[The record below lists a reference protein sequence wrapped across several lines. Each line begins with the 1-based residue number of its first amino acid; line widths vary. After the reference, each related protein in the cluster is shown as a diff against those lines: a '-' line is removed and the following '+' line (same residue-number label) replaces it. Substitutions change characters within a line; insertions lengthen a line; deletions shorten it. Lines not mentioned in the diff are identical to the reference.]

1 MLDKFVAA
9 LALALF
15 AYLEKRIARGNI
27 AVDADSD
34 IKALRL
40 ASVRLRAWVRQ
51 QDDLRP
57 RKQPDADSGDERGK
71 NEGIPPR

>member
-1 MLDKFVAA
+1 MLDKFIAA
-9 LALALF
+9 FAFALF
-15 AYLEKRIARGNI
+15 AYLEKRISRGNI

-57 RKQPDADSGDERGK
+57 RKQPNADSGAERGK
-71 NEGIPPR
+71 DEGVSPR

>member
-15 AYLEKRIARGNI
+15 AYLEKRISRGNI

-34 IKALRL
+34 IKALRV
-40 ASVRLRAWVRQ
+40 AAVRLRGWMREQ
-51 QDDLRP
+51 NDLRP
-57 RKQPDADSGDERGK
+57 RKQPNADSGAKRG
-71 NEGIPPR
+71 EDAGVPPH

>member
-15 AYLEKRIARGNI
+15 AYLEKRVARGSI

-34 IKALRL
+34 IKALRV
-40 ASVRLRAWVRQ
+40 AAVRLRGWMREQ
-51 QDDLRP
+51 NDLRS
-57 RKQPDADSGDERGK
+57 RVKSDADSGTKRG
-71 NEGIPPR
+71 EDAGVPPH

>member
-15 AYLEKRIARGNI
+15 AYLEKRIARANI

-40 ASVRLRAWVRQ
+40 ASVRLRAWMREQNDIRSRV
-51 QDDLRP
+51 
-57 RKQPDADSGDERGK
+57 KSDANSGAERGK
-71 NEGIPPR
+71 DESVPPH

>member
-27 AVDADSD
+27 AVDADGD

-40 ASVRLRAWVRQ
+40 ASVRLRAWMREQ
-51 QDDLRP
+51 NDLRT
-57 RKQPDADSGDERGK
+57 REQSDANSGAERGK
-71 NEGIPPR
+71 DEGVPPH